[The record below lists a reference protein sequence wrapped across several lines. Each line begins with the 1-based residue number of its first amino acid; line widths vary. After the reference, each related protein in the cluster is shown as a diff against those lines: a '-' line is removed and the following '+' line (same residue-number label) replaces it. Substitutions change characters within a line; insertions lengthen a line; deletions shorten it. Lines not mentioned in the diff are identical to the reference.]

1 MSLGRSLVR
10 FLALSAI
17 GHELTYTVVKAH
29 RFDDAR
35 EQLVSLSVGFLL
47 AGIYRPNLLADTGA
61 RRRSAVRR
69 VANLAADAV
78 LIGIGTRRWHDILV
92 ARPREIPGMG
102 RRVDHEVADRIEIER
117 ASLPGISIR
126 S

>member
-78 LIGIGTRRWHDILV
+78 LIGIGTPVV
-92 ARPREIPGMG
+92 ARHPRRTAARNPG
-102 RRVDHEVADRIEIER
+102 DR
-117 ASLPGISIR
+117 ASGRP
-126 S
+126 

>member
-1 MSLGRSLVR
+1 VSLGRSLVR

-47 AGIYRPNLLADTGA
+47 AGIYRPNLPD
-61 RRRSAVRR
+61 
-69 VANLAADAV
+69 
-78 LIGIGTRRWHDILV
+78 
-92 ARPREIPGMG
+92 
-102 RRVDHEVADRIEIER
+102 
-117 ASLPGISIR
+117 
-126 S
+126 

>member
-1 MSLGRSLVR
+1 MVR

-92 ARPREIPGMG
+92 ARPRGIPGMG

>member
-78 LIGIGTRRWHDILV
+78 LIGIGTRWWHDILV

-102 RRVDHEVADRIEIER
+102 RPADHEVADRIEIER